1 VPDREEFTVGWKVP
15 DASMATGGT
24 GRPAVTAPE
33 ARALRLGLPR
43 LASPLAAA
51 VVCAVATVVPGMAQ
65 DAELEPLLSLLAMS
79 RDIESAG
86 AQSLQLYQI
95 PLSYTVREPAGRSL
109 GVKLTFPVTLG
120 THELTAATSVGDL
133 AARVESATITPGLE
147 LVFRAGERWTIKP
160 FGEVELG
167 TATDGL
173 SGAVFAG
180 GVRAL
185 GRRDYGPVSFTLGTA
200 VRYAS
205 PRSRRDLIQDYTT
218 IELGLDG
225 QTPLGVALGKHRL
238 RGGGY
243 AIVRYFPDLELP
255 EGVLFDIGRTYEVGL
270 SFAGSPEL
278 AILGLKL
285 PWIGLGYRFGDL
297 FTGYRISFSFPF

>member
-1 VPDREEFTVGWKVP
+1 
-15 DASMATGGT
+15 
-24 GRPAVTAPE
+24 
-33 ARALRLGLPR
+33 LRFLP
-43 LASPLAAA
+43 LVLAAA
-51 VVCAVATVVPGMAQ
+51 CAFATAAPVLAQ
-65 DAELEPLLSLLAMS
+65 SAELEPLLALLEMS
-79 RDIESAG
+79 QDLESAD

-95 PLSYTVREPAGRSL
+95 PLSYTVREPVGRSL

-167 TATDGL
+167 TASDGR

-185 GRRDYGPVSFTLGTA
+185 GRRDYGPVTFTLGATG
-200 VRYAS
+200 RYAS

-218 IELGLDG
+218 IELGLDA
-225 QTPLGVALGKHRL
+225 QTPLGVSLGTRRL

-255 EGVLFDIGRTYEVGL
+255 EGVLFDVGRTYELGL

-285 PWIGLGYRFGDL
+285 PWIGIGYRFGDL